1 MLAVTQ
7 VATLLGEHHQW
18 WGLGRAFI
26 VLALVYRTW
35 VTTSLQTNRLS
46 RDSTR
51 DRITLFGV
59 GFCGL
64 VMAIAIPHVYD
75 SGGMQ
80 FALAYWAARILLWL
94 RYVPQY
100 RPRVVTS
107 LGLSATVIGPMLVVG
122 ALLPDTW
129 REVVWLVAALCDLG
143 SVAVMGRMH
152 RFIHYDHS
160 HLMERFGLFVLIAL
174 GEQIVDLSLPLARQP
189 DNIRPLELLARR
201 GVFRRRL
208 HAVVDLLRPLER
220 GHHVGDRGQPGARG
234 HVPAAHHTG
243 TSASSAGSSAS
254 PWGSS
259 RW

>member
-1 MLAVTQ
+1 MAEVVEGKRVTWAEGFFDLVFVLAVTQ

-35 VTTSLQTNRLS
+35 VSTSLQTNRLS

-75 SGGMQ
+75 SGGIQ

-174 GEQIVDLSLPLARQP
+174 GEQIVDLSLRGLV
-189 DNIRPLELLARR
+189 RR
-201 GVFRRRL
+201 G
-208 HAVVDLLRPLER
+208 
-220 GHHVGDRGQPGARG
+220 
-234 HVPAAHHTG
+234 
-243 TSASSAGSSAS
+243 
-254 PWGSS
+254 
-259 RW
+259 